1 MHIQITR
8 LDGFVHDRE
17 VDDDTLSK
25 LLAFMSEYGSI
36 STITKIADTDTGNAL
51 WPEPSAALSKS
62 GAK

>member
-36 STITKIADTDTGNAL
+36 SMIARIADTGNAL
-51 WPEPSAALSKS
+51 WPEPSAAISKS